1 VQGGSI
7 GDLYVT
13 TRVVPHPYFERQ
25 GDDIHGVVPV
35 TVKEAYA
42 GAEVDVPT
50 IHGTVRARIPPGT
63 QSRQKL
69 RLRGKGVRNPRTGHT
84 GDHIY
89 TVRVMVPRSQTPA
102 GVDAATLLESLYEKP
117 VRDDLPKGL

>member
-1 VQGGSI
+1 M
-7 GDLYVT
+7 
-13 TRVVPHPYFERQ
+13 
-25 GDDIHGVVPV
+25 

-50 IHGTVRARIPPGT
+50 IQGRSARA
-63 QSRQKL
+63 SRREPRAGQKL

-89 TVRVMVPRSQTPA
+89 TVRIMVPRSQTPA

-117 VRDDLPKGL
+117 VREDLPKGL